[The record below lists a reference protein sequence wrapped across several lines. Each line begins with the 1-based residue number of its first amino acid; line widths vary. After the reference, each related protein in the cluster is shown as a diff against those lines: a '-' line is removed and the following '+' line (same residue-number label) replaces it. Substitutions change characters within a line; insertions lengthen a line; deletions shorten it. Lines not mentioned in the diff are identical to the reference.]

1 MSSPSNLPP
10 LLQTPFH
17 AAFPPDHSPR
27 IRNEPGGG
35 PGSAAAGARRA
46 PSSASPRRRWAT
58 WTPWPASSTSTRARP
73 FGGPPPFATL
83 CNSAALYGSLHWFFM
98 ILCDSEFAVFR
109 GLLLGPAL
117 LAGLPES
124 FPPPS
129 PRTRASAQRPIRL
142 PQFFIISRPALWAP
156 PPTPHSLNLI
166 LPQRAS
172 HPPPS
177 CAASNLFVWPRG
189 LSPRPPRSARCA
201 PTHNSPHRGGGCGDG
216 ARRRAAQ
223 VHGGAVVA
231 DHLQQ
236 AAALPLGL
244 R

>member
-17 AAFPPDHSPR
+17 AAFPPDLSPR

-83 CNSAALYGSLHWFFM
+83 CNTAALYGSLHWFFM

-109 GLLLGPAL
+109 GLSLRPAL

-124 FPPPS
+124 FPCRPRMRAS
-129 PRTRASAQRPIRL
+129 PRRPFRH
-142 PQFFIISRPALWAP
+142 PQFFIISRPALWVP
-156 PPTPHSLNLI
+156 PSPRLS
-166 LPQRAS
+166 QS
-172 HPPPS
+172 HPSAARAPS
-177 CAASNLFVWPRG
+177 ATVL
-189 LSPRPPRSARCA
+189 
-201 PTHNSPHRGGGCGDG
+201 
-216 ARRRAAQ
+216 RR
-223 VHGGAVVA
+223 
-231 DHLQQ
+231 L
-236 AAALPLGL
+236 
-244 R
+244 